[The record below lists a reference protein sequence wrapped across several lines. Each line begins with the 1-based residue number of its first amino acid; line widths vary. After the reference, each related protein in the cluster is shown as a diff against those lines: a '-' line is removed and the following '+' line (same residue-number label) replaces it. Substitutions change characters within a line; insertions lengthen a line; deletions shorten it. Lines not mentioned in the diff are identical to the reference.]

1 MACKGCKDKKEPV
14 IEQHVTMEIDND
26 VRKYSF
32 PKWWIVVEWKSM
44 LDALEKAKKM
54 VGESSKEEEPKEE
67 D

>member
-1 MACKGCKDKKEPV
+1 MACKGCKEKKDPV
-14 IEQHVTMEIDND
+14 IEQHVTLEIDNG

-54 VGESSKEEEPKEE
+54 LGSKKEEPKEE

>member
-1 MACKGCKDKKEPV
+1 MACKGCKEKKDPV
-14 IEQHVTMEIDND
+14 IEQHVTMEIDNG

-54 VGESSKEEEPKEE
+54 IGSNKEEPVEE
-67 D
+67 K